1 MSTDDDKDVLAA
13 EYVLGTLDGD
23 DRANAQMLIA
33 IDPGF
38 VANVARWERQ
48 LGELHMLV
56 EAVEPPATTWERV
69 KARIEGVAPSSQL
82 WLPGLNETPAGPVP
96 QIPADE
102 DGVVKPFVPRQGGDI
117 VALRAAVSRWRMTAA
132 GVTALAAT
140 LVGIMVVRELR
151 PEMFPDAL
159 RPTPREVVRP
169 VEVTSPRMAEFVAVL
184 QKDASSPAFLL
195 TVDLEKRSLSV
206 RKVGAEQQA
215 GQSYELWL
223 IAERAPAPRSLGVI
237 GENEYTVHRGL
248 SFDAPTLH
256 NATYA
261 VSLEPPGGSPTGA
274 PTGPVVFTGKLVQ
287 TTPAGFPGVAP

>member
-56 EAVEPPATTWERV
+56 EAVEPPAATWERV
-69 KARIEGVAPSSQL
+69 KAGIEGVASSTQL
-82 WLPGLNETPAGPVP
+82 WLPGLNEAASGPIPLTPA
-96 QIPADE
+96 AD
-102 DGVVKPFVPRQGGDI
+102 DDVVKPFVPRQGGD
-117 VALRAAVSRWRMTAA
+117 VVGLRNAVSRWRMATA

-140 LVGIMVVRELR
+140 LVGVLLVRDLR
-151 PEMFPDAL
+151 PEMLPDAL
-159 RPTPREVVRP
+159 RPTPREIIRT
-169 VEVTSPRMAEFVAVL
+169 VEVPSQRMAEFVAVL

-215 GQSYELWL
+215 GRDYELWL
-223 IAERAPAPRSLGVI
+223 VSDQAPAPRSLGVI
-237 GENEYTVHRGL
+237 GEHEYTVHRGL
-248 SFDAPTLH
+248 SYDAPTLH

-261 VSLEPPGGSPTGA
+261 VSVEPTGGSPTGA

-287 TTPAGFPGVAP
+287 TTPAAFPGAAP